1 MIKQVYTGLET
12 SLIHHLFDEERMN
25 YNWEEGELPL
35 VTYYIRECYFLNK
48 ELEDQLLPIAQ
59 YFDENVNSLDGDL
72 DPYLVSILNIRAFI
86 LLNEG
91 SLLSFINP
99 EIGIPPFAYSFLV
112 SWLSG
117 SYKVFTDNSE
127 LLNHFTPGV
136 LDGSIELFFSNQ
148 KGIHSVNVE
157 PIRIQHKLDGVELGT
172 QYKQDLLGFNWRY

>member
-12 SLIHHLFDEERMN
+12 RLIHHLFDEERVN
-25 YNWEEGELPL
+25 REEDELPL
-35 VTYYIRECYFLNK
+35 VTYYIRECHFLNK
-48 ELEDQLLPIAQ
+48 ELESQLLPIAQ
-59 YFDENVNSLDGDL
+59 HFDESVKSLDGDL
-72 DPYLVSILNIRAFI
+72 DPYLVYILNIKAFI
-86 LLNEG
+86 LLNEDCMLG
-91 SLLSFINP
+91 FISP
-99 EIGIPPFAYSFLV
+99 EIGIPSFAYSLLV